1 MPTLVTGAFK
11 LLNDALTW
19 ILYLIPAASGA
30 AIGYHALMKQMSD
43 GDPSVTAA
51 HNRAIRNV
59 LIAGAIGMSAAS
71 LVKVV
76 LAYFK

>member
-1 MPTLVTGAFK
+1 MPSFVYSAFK

-19 ILYLIPAASGA
+19 ILYLIPAASCA

-51 HNRAIRNV
+51 HNRAIRNI
-59 LIAGAIGMSAAS
+59 LIGGAIGMSAATI
-71 LVKVV
+71 VKVF
-76 LAYFK
+76 LSYFK

>member
-1 MPTLVTGAFK
+1 MPTLVTGAVN

-19 ILYLIPAASGA
+19 ILYIIPAASGA
-30 AIGYHALMKQMSD
+30 AIGYHALMKQMGD

-51 HNRAIRNV
+51 HNRSIKNV
-59 LIAGAIGMSAAS
+59 LIGGAIGMSAAS
-71 LVKVV
+71 LVKVF

>member
-1 MPTLVTGAFK
+1 
-11 LLNDALTW
+11 
-19 ILYLIPAASGA
+19 
-30 AIGYHALMKQMSD
+30 MKQMGD